1 MKIYK
6 LIAVLI
12 LLPLGLNLIGVWQL
26 QRSVENTER
35 LTEIQADLAHARPY
49 FERLARSPDALT
61 RTMEMDGENIT
72 LKEALSRLHEAEQ
85 GLDFVVVVGNVTTW
99 LARAVIA
106 LCLLA
111 ALVGGIGLAGLNW
124 AGARALH
131 SRERLLN
138 TFSRVRRILPFV
150 LVGHII
156 AMGTAVSA
164 ILCFEALGLWHVGR
178 MSAGELKLI
187 IVVLMLVA
195 ACLYSIWRMGK
206 QLGVMLHMFEPIA
219 MEVLGQ
225 QVTPEEAPVLWAY
238 VRDLAERLGA
248 LSPDH
253 IVLGMTEGFYVT
265 SSDVS
270 LLPSDIVLKGRTLH
284 VPILYLGLI
293 DAAETSA
300 VIGHE
305 LAHFAGE
312 DTEYSLRFLPIYDGI
327 GRSLGVIAENM
338 MVSGWLQRTIL
349 RPAFMLGV
357 YFMESFDHAVN
368 HWSRVRELAAD
379 AAGASLA
386 GNASAASALVRIS
399 AIDPL
404 LQERIYTHI
413 TRATNP
419 RRGEVFTKDL
429 PNSVLHE
436 LAGKA
441 FTLPD
446 EEMAVQLPHPSDTH
460 PSNGE
465 RIAALQVAAD
475 EAIRSGIRPVVAAQ
489 ARAAMDQYFSNAQA
503 LRTRLTEDFIKHHVA
518 NDAEVVTELRALAKT
533 VSGDVVLHEGAR
545 LRGLLL
551 TLFLAPLL
559 GLGIYLIAEALSFPQ
574 GLTEKRNSML
584 IAGGILTAFM
594 LMLLPF
600 ALRMCL
606 RADKTALLLTPEHF
620 VFANLKSP
628 VPIQHI
634 ADFELNVAYGTFLTL
649 HLQDDAPLPERVSR
663 SFSAPNAK
671 VFRKKR
677 RVLLALARFSRDG
690 KKLKPDELGELIAD
704 YVNAGTARH
713 LLQQRF
719 EQGKR

>member
-1 MKIYK
+1 
-6 LIAVLI
+6 
-12 LLPLGLNLIGVWQL
+12 
-26 QRSVENTER
+26 
-35 LTEIQADLAHARPY
+35 
-49 FERLARSPDALT
+49 
-61 RTMEMDGENIT
+61 
-72 LKEALSRLHEAEQ
+72 
-85 GLDFVVVVGNVTTW
+85 
-99 LARAVIA
+99 
-106 LCLLA
+106 
-111 ALVGGIGLAGLNW
+111 
-124 AGARALH
+124 
-131 SRERLLN
+131 
-138 TFSRVRRILPFV
+138 
-150 LVGHII
+150 
-156 AMGTAVSA
+156 
-164 ILCFEALGLWHVGR
+164 
-178 MSAGELKLI
+178 
-187 IVVLMLVA
+187 
-195 ACLYSIWRMGK
+195 
-206 QLGVMLHMFEPIA
+206 
-219 MEVLGQ
+219 
-225 QVTPEEAPVLWAY
+225 
-238 VRDLAERLGA
+238 
-248 LSPDH
+248 
-253 IVLGMTEGFYVT
+253 MTEGFYVT

-270 LLPSDIVLKGRTLH
+270 LLPSDAVLKGRTLH

-386 GNASAASALVRIS
+386 GNTSAASALVRIS

-436 LAGKA
+436 LAGKT

-475 EAIRSGIRPVVAAQ
+475 EAIRSGTRPVVAAQ
-489 ARAAMDQYFSNAQA
+489 ARAAMDHYFVNPQA
-503 LRTRLTEDFIKHHVA
+503 LRTRLTEDFIKHHVT
-518 NDAEVVTELRALAKT
+518 NDAEVVTELRARAKT

-584 IAGGILTAFM
+584 IAGGILAAFM
-594 LMLLPF
+594 LTLLPF

-606 RADKTALLLTPEHF
+606 RADKTALLLTPDHF

-690 KKLKPDELGELIAD
+690 KKLKPDELGELISD

-713 LLQQRF
+713 LLQERF